1 MNIVMKERG
10 VLMSDYIIRT
20 RRSYEKALNDLKF
33 IQGLVLGLLN
43 DQNTIPYTDFMNMI
57 KMFNSLSTILDEC
70 VMNAELEELKEGD

>member
-20 RRSYEKALNDLKF
+20 RRSYEKALNDLNF

-43 DQNTIPYTDFMNMI
+43 DQNGLPYNDFMDMI
-57 KMFNSLSTILDEC
+57 KMFNSLSVILDEC
-70 VMNAELEELKEGD
+70 IMNSEVNELKEGD